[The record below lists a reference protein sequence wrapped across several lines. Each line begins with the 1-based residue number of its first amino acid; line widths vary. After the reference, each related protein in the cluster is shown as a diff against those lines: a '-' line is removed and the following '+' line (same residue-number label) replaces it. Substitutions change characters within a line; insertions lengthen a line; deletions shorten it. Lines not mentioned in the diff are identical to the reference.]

1 MQSTAQTVWRWV
13 PSASARS
20 TWTTTGPDG
29 QSLPTI
35 CPPSTWTGKLFL
47 NCFYQIQGL
56 IVDSTFRY
64 SCAENLQLASR
75 YPEMLITADHL
86 SLCIRRLERVKL
98 NQFLIG
104 EI

>member
-1 MQSTAQTVWRWV
+1 ML
-13 PSASARS
+13 SADRFFRLICNSIARGHS
-20 TWTTTGPDG
+20 F
-29 QSLPTI
+29 
-35 CPPSTWTGKLFL
+35 KLFL
-47 NCFYQIQGL
+47 PDSRVRL
-56 IVDSTFRY
+56 IVDNIFFRC

-98 NQFLIG
+98 NQSLIG